1 MPCTEIIGVMRSI
14 QNGNAPCGQN
24 LVFLNIK
31 RGDALRNHCDLE
43 GEALI

>member
-14 QNGNAPCGQN
+14 QNGNALFGQN

-31 RGDALRNHCDLE
+31 RSDTLSNHCDLE

>member
-24 LVFLNIK
+24 VVFLDIK
-31 RGDALRNHCDLE
+31 RCDTLSSHCDLE

>member
-1 MPCTEIIGVMRSI
+1 MPSTEIIGVMRSI
-14 QNGNAPCGQN
+14 QNGNAPCRQN

-31 RGDALRNHCDLE
+31 LGDTLRNHCDLG

>member
-24 LVFLNIK
+24 LALSNIK
-31 RGDALRNHCDLE
+31 RGDTLSNHSDLE